1 MQRHR
6 NKRGGARII
15 DYDLDG
21 DLDLF
26 VAMYGPD
33 VLWRNEGDGRFVEV
47 EAGPVN
53 GDHHSTSAAWGD
65 YDNDG
70 DVDVLVVPSLW
81 HENSPLALLHAQAAG
96 CPVVGSGVSGISELI
111 HDGVNGLLFAPGDAK
126 ALARALTR
134 LAMDRSLLAEL
145 GARAIRVK
153 PMTEYVHELLRTY
166 HDISMPEA
174 CV

>member
-1 MQRHR
+1 MDEVKVTLITR
-6 NKRGGARII
+6 NFGNMREELASIDPRVEFRGTFARENTAKV
-15 DYDLDG
+15 LD
-21 DLDLF
+21 
-26 VAMYGPD
+26 
-33 VLWRNEGDGRFVEV
+33 
-47 EAGPVN
+47 
-53 GDHHSTSAAWGD
+53 
-65 YDNDG
+65 